1 MEKNKT
7 FNLLMALISILHF
20 KDTYLHPGV
29 LGLTDIVEIDER
41 LEDVDVGETAR
52 LWDFGAVKH

>member
-7 FNLLMALISILHF
+7 FTPLIALISIFHF

-41 LEDVDVGETAR
+41 LEDVGVGETAKGE
-52 LWDFGAVKH
+52 LA